1 MTVDSLIKEIRS
13 RIDDRA
19 DPPLFSDDDL
29 IEWLAQAEAEAAERA
44 DLLPGSVSL
53 NVSNG
58 IPFVAIDP
66 AIRRIEYAELRGDD
80 IGYVLAQRTEKQL
93 DLSINGW
100 RTRTQLPRE
109 FVHRQDGSLRL
120 SAIPDRDYTLYLDYY
135 AVPEDRI
142 ADLSD
147 TPTINEEHHLPLI
160 HWVLHIAFLRPD
172 AETFDPAKSAMA
184 EVEFTRY
191 FGRKLSADHR
201 RRVRAN
207 RPHANKAQL

>member
-53 NVSNG
+53 SVSAGNHSVT
-58 IPFVAIDP
+58 ISPF
-66 AIRRIEYAELRGDD
+66 IRRIEYAELRGDD
-80 IGYVLAQRTEKQL
+80 IGYVLAQRSEKQL

-147 TPTINEEHHLPLI
+147 APTINEEHHLPLI

-184 EVEFTRY
+184 EAEFTRY

-201 RRVRAN
+201 RKARAN
-207 RPHANKAQL
+207 MPHANRTHL